1 MSVHSV
7 LATLTSVSA
16 YPATPQVDVPFLPD
30 SLAFKVESGTPG
42 VLISFDG
49 VSDHLHVVA
58 GDLLV
63 TLRTRCR
70 KVWLKED
77 AGGASTFR
85 VSAFTDA

>member
-16 YPATPQVDVPFLPD
+16 YPATPQVDLPFLPD
-30 SLAFKVESGTPG
+30 SLYLKVESGTPG
-42 VLISFDG
+42 VLVSFDG
-49 VSDHLHVVA
+49 VNDHLHVVST
-58 GDLLV
+58 DLLV
-63 TLRTRCR
+63 LVRTRCR

-77 AGGASTFR
+77 GAGASTFR